1 MDTYSP
7 RMPTGPTSE
16 EVPVLLHRN
25 GRAPVGGGPM
35 REPIAVL
42 RPRAHTA
49 SVARW
54 ATATAVLVSAVVH
67 LMLWNDGMK
76 QVDVIGPAFLVNGVG
91 GVVLAVVV
99 VAWRHWL
106 PLLGAVGFG
115 AATLGAFILSRTVGL
130 FGVRETI
137 WSTAAVISA
146 VVEVIAIVFAIIAWA
161 AERRRA

>member
-1 MDTYSP
+1 MHTYSP
-7 RMPTGPTSE
+7 RMPTSPTSE

-42 RPRAHTA
+42 GPRTRTA

-54 ATATAVLVSAVVH
+54 VTATAVLVSAVVH

-76 QVDVIGPAFLVNGVG
+76 QVDVIGPAFLLNGVG
-91 GVVLAVVV
+91 GVVLAIVVV
-99 VAWRHWL
+99 VWLHWL
-106 PLLGAVGFG
+106 PLLGAAGFG
-115 AATLGAFILSRTVGL
+115 ASTLGAYVMSRTVGL

-137 WSTAAVISA
+137 WTTEAVISA
-146 VVEVIAIVFAIIAWA
+146 VVEVIAIVFAIVAWR